1 MLDKMTNI
9 TLPRA
14 CWWELWILLPKRT
27 LLIKEVIFVST
38 LEMSHVLYIYTYSN
52 QPPEREAVIIYEL
65 IFEGQESYTNTLT
78 PGRSW
83 EFR

>member
-1 MLDKMTNI
+1 MLVG
-9 TLPRA
+9 TLDIA
-14 CWWELWILLPKRT
+14 AKEDSAYKRSHICKYFGDVT
-27 LLIKEVIFVST
+27 CVI
-38 LEMSHVLYIYTYSN
+38 YIYTYSN